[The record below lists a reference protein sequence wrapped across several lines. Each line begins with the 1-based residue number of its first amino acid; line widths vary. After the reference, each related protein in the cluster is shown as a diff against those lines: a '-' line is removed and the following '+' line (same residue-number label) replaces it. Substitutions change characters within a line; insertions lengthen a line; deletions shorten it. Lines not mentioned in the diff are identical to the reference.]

1 MKLNDAHYHR
11 RSLIES
17 TNSSMKR
24 ILNDTLKGKTD
35 MTQINEIMCRVV
47 CHNLRVLEECMLQF
61 GVKPDF

>member
-1 MKLNDAHYHR
+1 
-11 RSLIES
+11 
-17 TNSSMKR
+17 MKR